1 MAMKPGIII
10 RKQAAEAAAIHEEWG
25 SLQWTATAELTATP
39 GLTLGRVVL
48 KPGASNP
55 RHSHPNCDEVLY
67 VLKGRLQHE
76 TGGEITILEAG
87 DTLAIPAG
95 VPHQAVNIGTED
107 ADTMVVYSSGQ
118 REFKLEPLLK
128 RENA

>member
-1 MAMKPGIII
+1 MKPGIVI
-10 RKQAAEAAAIHEEWG
+10 RAQEADAAAIREEWG
-25 SLQWTATAELTATP
+25 SLSWVATEELTLTP
-39 GLTLGRVVL
+39 GLTLGRVIL

-67 VLKGRLQHE
+67 VLSGRLQHE

-95 VPHQAVNIGTED
+95 VPHQAHNIGSEN
-107 ADTMVVYSSGQ
+107 ADTIVAYSSGR
-118 REFKLEPLLK
+118 REFVLEPAFK
-128 RENA
+128 AP

>member
-1 MAMKPGIII
+1 MKPGIVI
-10 RKQAAEAAAIHEEWG
+10 RKQEAEAAAIREDWG
-25 SLQWTATAELTATP
+25 SLQWTATEELTATP

-67 VLKGRLQHE
+67 VLSGRLQHE
-76 TGGEITILEAG
+76 TGGEISILEAG

-95 VPHQAVNIGTED
+95 VPHQAVNIGTEE
-107 ADTMVVYSSGQ
+107 ADTMVVYSSGR
-118 REFKLEPLLK
+118 REFKLEPP
-128 RENA
+128 RETKNA